1 MTIQLPYDIIE
12 MIMNKKHELEIEEL
26 KAANAVDK
34 KKLNELIWYIQKMI
48 EENFDDEMEEFK
60 ENYLHLC
67 SEDEMEHN
75 CLDYSKQVFKNES
88 VSKIFS
94 DILLYRWQEYILHNE
109 ETGEYPYDD
118 DED

>member
-1 MTIQLPYDIIE
+1 MTIHLPYDIIE

-26 KAANAVDK
+26 KAAHVLAIEK
-34 KKLNELIWYIQKMI
+34 WKLNIENMI
-48 EENFDDEMEEFK
+48 YRNFEDEMEEFS
-60 ENYLHLC
+60 ESYLHLC
-67 SEDEMEHN
+67 SEDEMSDC

-109 ETGEYPYDD
+109 ETGEYPYY
-118 DED
+118 

>member
-1 MTIQLPYDIIE
+1 
-12 MIMNKKHELEIEEL
+12 MI
-26 KAANAVDK
+26 
-34 KKLNELIWYIQKMI
+34 YR
-48 EENFDDEMEEFK
+48 NFEDEMEEF
-60 ENYLHLC
+60 
-67 SEDEMEHN
+67 SESFFTLSCDDFDGPLSRRWN
-75 CLDYSKQVFKNES
+75 VRLLLDYSKQVFKNES